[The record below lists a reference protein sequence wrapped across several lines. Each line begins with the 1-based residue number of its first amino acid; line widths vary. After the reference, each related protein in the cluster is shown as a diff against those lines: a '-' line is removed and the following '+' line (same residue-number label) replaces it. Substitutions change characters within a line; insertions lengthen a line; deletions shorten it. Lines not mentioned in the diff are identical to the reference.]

1 MKEGGVVK
9 MKRMSVLLLWMFLF
23 FFGVAFAETAP
34 GLLAEYFSF
43 EGVSLSSMPALEG
56 ENAGTMKR

>member
-1 MKEGGVVK
+1 